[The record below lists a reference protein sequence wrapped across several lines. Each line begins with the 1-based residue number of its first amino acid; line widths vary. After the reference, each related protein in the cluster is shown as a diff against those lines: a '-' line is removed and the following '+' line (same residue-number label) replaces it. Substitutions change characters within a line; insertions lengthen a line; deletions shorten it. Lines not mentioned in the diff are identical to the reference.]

1 MYKAEWLISICGM
14 AVMMEFVRK
23 IKTAWCLVKRRN
35 KTVTMKCG
43 WLAVVVVAAL
53 TGQVQATG
61 STAAANVTVLEQ
73 RFEMPGLERSRTV
86 RLYLPADYQ
95 ASNEHYPV
103 LYMHDAQ
110 NLFDARTSYAGE
122 WQVDE
127 QLNLLAQQGLKL
139 IVVGIDNGGEFR
151 NQELLPFSGPP
162 IGEAQGDQY
171 LQFIVT
177 VVKPYI
183 DQHYRTKADA
193 AHTGIMGS
201 SMGGLISHYAL
212 LKYPDV
218 FGLYG
223 LFSPAYWTVGPQIQR
238 FSSQLPAPGQR
249 LYFYMGLQEG
259 GSMVPDIEQVVRQ
272 LARKGMTAQ
281 QAQYRL
287 VEGAD
292 HNEAAWAAE
301 FSRAVLWLYQ
311 GKVLP

>member
-1 MYKAEWLISICGM
+1 MQSRTKLKSASL
-14 AVMMEFVRK
+14 AVMLLM
-23 IKTAWCLVKRRN
+23 
-35 KTVTMKCG
+35 
-43 WLAVVVVAAL
+43 LASPGVLAK
-53 TGQVQATG
+53 G
-61 STAAANVTVLEQ
+61 STAAANVTVLEPAFQ
-73 RFEMPGLERSRTV
+73 MPGLQRNRIL
-86 RLYLPADYQ
+86 RLYLPPDYQ
-95 ASNEHYPV
+95 SSNDSYPV

-110 NLFDARTSYAGE
+110 NLFDASTSYAGE
-122 WQVDE
+122 WRVDE
-127 QLNLLAQQGLKL
+127 SLNQLAQQGLKL

-151 NQELLPFSGPP
+151 NQELLPYSGPP
-162 IGEAQGDQY
+162 IGQAQGDQY
-171 LQFIVT
+171 LQFLVT

-193 AHTGIMGS
+193 ANTGIMGS

-212 LKYPDV
+212 LKYPQV
-218 FGLYG
+218 FGRYG
-223 LFSPAYWTVGPQIQR
+223 LFSPSYWAVGANVRQ
-238 FSSQLPAPGQR
+238 FSQQLPAPGQR

-259 GSMVPDIEQVVRQ
+259 GSMVPDIERLVHQ
-272 LARKGMTAQ
+272 LVAKGMTAQ

>member
-1 MYKAEWLISICGM
+1 MQSRTKLKSASL
-14 AVMMEFVRK
+14 AVMLLM
-23 IKTAWCLVKRRN
+23 
-35 KTVTMKCG
+35 
-43 WLAVVVVAAL
+43 LASPGVLAK
-53 TGQVQATG
+53 G
-61 STAAANVTVLEQ
+61 STAPANVTVLEPAFQ
-73 RFEMPGLERSRTV
+73 MPGLQRSRIL
-86 RLYLPADYQ
+86 RLYLPPDYQ
-95 ASNEHYPV
+95 SSDDSYPV

-110 NLFDARTSYAGE
+110 NLFDASTSYAGE
-122 WQVDE
+122 WRVDE
-127 QLNLLAQQGLKL
+127 SLNQLAQQGLKL

-151 NQELLPFSGPP
+151 NQELLPYSGPP
-162 IGEAQGDQY
+162 IGKAQGDQY
-171 LQFIVT
+171 LQFLVT

-193 AHTGIMGS
+193 ANTGIMGS

-212 LKYPDV
+212 LKYPQV
-218 FGLYG
+218 FGRYG
-223 LFSPAYWTVGPQIQR
+223 LFSPSYWAVGANVQQ
-238 FSSQLPAPGQR
+238 FSQQLPLPGQR

-259 GSMVPDIEQVVRQ
+259 GSMVPDIERLVHKLV
-272 LARKGMTAQ
+272 AKGMTAQ

>member
-1 MYKAEWLISICGM
+1 MQSRTKLKSASL
-14 AVMMEFVRK
+14 AVMLLM
-23 IKTAWCLVKRRN
+23 
-35 KTVTMKCG
+35 
-43 WLAVVVVAAL
+43 LASPGVLAK
-53 TGQVQATG
+53 G
-61 STAAANVTVLEQ
+61 STAPANVTVLEPAFQ
-73 RFEMPGLERSRTV
+73 MPGLQRSRIL
-86 RLYLPADYQ
+86 RLYLPPDYQ
-95 ASNEHYPV
+95 SSDDSYPV

-110 NLFDARTSYAGE
+110 NLFDASTSYAGE
-122 WQVDE
+122 WRVDE
-127 QLNLLAQQGLKL
+127 SLNQLAQQGLKL

-151 NQELLPFSGPP
+151 NQELLPYSGPP
-162 IGEAQGDQY
+162 IGQAQGDQY
-171 LQFIVT
+171 LQFLVT

-193 AHTGIMGS
+193 ANTGIMGS

-212 LKYPDV
+212 LKYPQV
-218 FGLYG
+218 FGRYG
-223 LFSPAYWTVGPQIQR
+223 LFSPSYWAVGANVQQ
-238 FSSQLPAPGQR
+238 FSQQLPLPGQR

-259 GSMVPDIEQVVRQ
+259 GSMVPDIERLVHKLV
-272 LARKGMTAQ
+272 AKGMTAQ

>member
-1 MYKAEWLISICGM
+1 MQSRTKLKSASL
-14 AVMMEFVRK
+14 AVMLLM
-23 IKTAWCLVKRRN
+23 
-35 KTVTMKCG
+35 
-43 WLAVVVVAAL
+43 LASPGVLAK
-53 TGQVQATG
+53 G
-61 STAAANVTVLEQ
+61 STAAANVTVLEPAFQ
-73 RFEMPGLERSRTV
+73 MPGLQRSRIL
-86 RLYLPADYQ
+86 RLYLPPDYQ
-95 ASNEHYPV
+95 SSDDSYPV

-110 NLFDARTSYAGE
+110 NLFDASTSYAGE
-122 WQVDE
+122 WRVDE
-127 QLNLLAQQGLKL
+127 SLNQLAQQGLKL

-151 NQELLPFSGPP
+151 NQELLPYSGPP
-162 IGEAQGDQY
+162 IGQAQGDQY
-171 LQFIVT
+171 LQFLVT

-193 AHTGIMGS
+193 ANTGIMGS

-212 LKYPDV
+212 LKYPQV

-223 LFSPAYWTVGPQIQR
+223 LFSPSYWAVGSHVQQ
-238 FSSQLPAPGQR
+238 FSQQLPAPGQR

-259 GSMVPDIEQVVRQ
+259 GSMVPDIDALVHQ
-272 LARKGMTAQ
+272 LVAKGMTAQ

>member
-1 MYKAEWLISICGM
+1 MQSRTKLKSASL
-14 AVMMEFVRK
+14 AVMLLM
-23 IKTAWCLVKRRN
+23 
-35 KTVTMKCG
+35 
-43 WLAVVVVAAL
+43 LASPGVLAK
-53 TGQVQATG
+53 G
-61 STAAANVTVLEQ
+61 STAAANVTVLEPAFQ
-73 RFEMPGLERSRTV
+73 MPGLQRSRIL
-86 RLYLPADYQ
+86 RLYLPPDYQ
-95 ASNEHYPV
+95 SSNDSYPV

-110 NLFDARTSYAGE
+110 NLFDASTSYAGE
-122 WQVDE
+122 WRVDE
-127 QLNLLAQQGLKL
+127 SLNQLAQQGLKL

-151 NQELLPFSGPP
+151 NQELLPYSGPP
-162 IGEAQGDQY
+162 IGQAQGDQY
-171 LQFIVT
+171 LQFLVT

-193 AHTGIMGS
+193 ANTGIMGS

-212 LKYPDV
+212 LKYPQV
-218 FGLYG
+218 FGRYG
-223 LFSPAYWTVGPQIQR
+223 LFSPSYWAVGPNVQQ
-238 FSSQLPAPGQR
+238 FSQQLPLPGQR

-259 GSMVPDIEQVVRQ
+259 GSMVPDIERLVQQ
-272 LARKGMTAQ
+272 LASQGMTAQ

>member
-1 MYKAEWLISICGM
+1 MQSRTKLKSASL
-14 AVMMEFVRK
+14 AVMLLM
-23 IKTAWCLVKRRN
+23 
-35 KTVTMKCG
+35 
-43 WLAVVVVAAL
+43 LASPGVLAK
-53 TGQVQATG
+53 G
-61 STAAANVTVLEQ
+61 STAAANVTVLEPAFQ
-73 RFEMPGLERSRTV
+73 MPGLQRSRIL
-86 RLYLPADYQ
+86 RLYLPPDYQ
-95 ASNEHYPV
+95 SSDDSYPV

-110 NLFDARTSYAGE
+110 NLFDASTSYAGE
-122 WQVDE
+122 WRVDE
-127 QLNLLAQQGLKL
+127 SLNQLAQQGLKL

-151 NQELLPFSGPP
+151 NQELLPYSGPP
-162 IGEAQGDQY
+162 IGQAQGDQY
-171 LQFIVT
+171 LQFLVT

-193 AHTGIMGS
+193 ANTGIMGS

-212 LKYPDV
+212 LKYPQV
-218 FGLYG
+218 FGRYG
-223 LFSPAYWTVGPQIQR
+223 LFSPSYWAVGANVQQ
-238 FSSQLPAPGQR
+238 FSQQLPLPGQR

-259 GSMVPDIEQVVRQ
+259 GSMVPDIERLVHKLV
-272 LARKGMTAQ
+272 AKGMTAQ

>member
-1 MYKAEWLISICGM
+1 MQSRTKLKSASL
-14 AVMMEFVRK
+14 AVMLLM
-23 IKTAWCLVKRRN
+23 
-35 KTVTMKCG
+35 
-43 WLAVVVVAAL
+43 LASPGVLAK
-53 TGQVQATG
+53 G
-61 STAAANVTVLEQ
+61 STAAANVTVLEPAFQ
-73 RFEMPGLERSRTV
+73 MPGLQRSRIL
-86 RLYLPADYQ
+86 RLYLPPDYQ
-95 ASNEHYPV
+95 SSNDSYPV

-110 NLFDARTSYAGE
+110 NLFDASTSYAGE
-122 WQVDE
+122 WRVDE
-127 QLNLLAQQGLKL
+127 SLNQLAQQGLKL

-151 NQELLPFSGPP
+151 NQELLPYSGPP
-162 IGEAQGDQY
+162 IGQAQGDQY
-171 LQFIVT
+171 LQFLVT

-193 AHTGIMGS
+193 ANTGIMGS

-212 LKYPDV
+212 LKYPQV
-218 FGLYG
+218 FGRYG
-223 LFSPAYWTVGPQIQR
+223 LFSPSYWAVGANVQQ
-238 FSSQLPAPGQR
+238 FSQQLPLPGQR

-259 GSMVPDIEQVVRQ
+259 GSMVPDIERLVHKLV
-272 LARKGMTAQ
+272 AKGMTAQ